1 MHSRGSSS
9 VLVDRAPH
17 SLRSLVGSAP
27 EAAPRHEEPEPLHG
41 EISFA
46 SPEAQVQRTAE
57 LLGAGAVVATVP
69 PLPATMRRRLAEHV
83 DDYLERELDARGAP
97 TPYLAAWSPLAEDA
111 PGRLADQLH
120 RAREVGAS
128 GIAIVLGT
136 LARTAAP
143 ALAEEDSATLRLY
156 AEFAR
161 TERLVLVLDDG
172 DAMIAGYTD
181 PVALPELLRG
191 REPESGVVLVAAPH
205 EPHIDMGPADV
216 DTVMEAVVAPKP
228 VEEELVE
235 APKPSADL
243 LELIPPSSEDV
254 AEEPLAREEE
264 RRVISLQLDLDLDDV
279 EEEVNAITK
288 AEAEA
293 QAEAR
298 AKADEAQARAEA
310 EAVARAEAMAVAEA
324 EAAAA
329 AAKAEADAKAL
340 AEAEAKAIARVEAER
355 VKAEALRAR
364 RESREKQEATR
375 ESRAVQHAHDYWRGW
390 VQALAAARGPQPLAA
405 FEKVFVEAYMPLAS
419 AITQGLDDA
428 RALRAYDEFRQ
439 TFERSYADAF
449 ATFGVTSRRPRLV
462 MDAYDLVAKQARL
475 HNARVGHVVVV
486 DSMRLDVGAMIRD
499 ELAHRAAGMASLTSE
514 SLLFAAL
521 PSTTI
526 RQLETLARGLDA
538 LRAPARPS
546 DEEQAE
552 SLRGRT
558 ADTVRRMRVGS
569 RELYK
574 LDSVASTLA
583 HVDPTRPQD
592 GSALFGML
600 ETAASNAAEAL
611 VHHIET
617 LAPRT
622 LLLVLG
628 DHGFTVDRRGQITHG
643 GASPEEVIVPAYA
656 FLVGDL
662 H

>member
-1 MHSRGSSS
+1 ME
-9 VLVDRAPH
+9 AP
-17 SLRSLVGSAP
+17 
-27 EAAPRHEEPEPLHG
+27 PLTG
-41 EISFA
+41 EVSFA
-46 SPEAQVQRTAE
+46 SPEAQVQRVAE

-120 RAREVGAS
+120 RAREVGAT

-161 TERLVLVLDDG
+161 EEALALVLDDG

-181 PVALPELLRG
+181 PVVLPELLRG
-191 REPESGVVLVAAPH
+191 RAPASGVVLVAAH
-205 EPHIDMGPADV
+205 EAHIDMGPPDV

-228 VEEELVE
+228 APDEIIEE
-235 APKPSADL
+235 PKPSADV
-243 LELIPPSSEDV
+243 LELLPPSTVDTT
-254 AEEPLAREEE
+254 AEPRIL
-264 RRVISLQLDLDLDDV
+264 SLQLDLDLDDI
-279 EEEVNAITK
+279 EAEVNEIAK

-293 QAEAR
+293 EAK
-298 AKADEAQARAEA
+298 AKADEALAKAE
-310 EAVARAEAMAVAEA
+310 AEA
-324 EAAAA
+324 EAAAVA
-329 AAKAEADAKAL
+329 AAEAKALADAKAEADAKAL
-340 AEAEAKAIARVEAER
+340 AEAEAKAIARALADQA
-355 VKAEALRAR
+355 KAEAQRAR
-364 RESREKQEATR
+364 RESREKQEVAR
-375 ESRAVQHAHDYWRGW
+375 ESRATQHAQGPDFWRGW
-390 VQALAAARGPQPLAA
+390 VQALAAARGPQPLTA

-475 HNARVGHVVVV
+475 HNARVGHVVIV

-499 ELAHRAAGMASLTSE
+499 ELAHRGAGVVSLTNE

-521 PSTTI
+521 PSTTM

-538 LRAPARPS
+538 LRAPARS
-546 DEEQAE
+546 TDDEQAPLD

-583 HVDPTRPQD
+583 HVDTTRPLD
-592 GSALFGML
+592 GSALFGMF

-611 VHHIET
+611 LHHIET